1 MLQFIGVKSIDE
13 LIEQTVPRSI
23 WISNNEKE
31 SQDKL
36 LGKPISES
44 AALNILK
51 EVAKKNKLF
60 KNYIGMGY
68 NPVITPS
75 VILRNILEN
84 PAWYTSYTPYQAE
97 ISQGRLESLLNYQTL
112 ITELTGLPF
121 SNASLLDEATA
132 AAEAMYMAFN
142 LSNGK
147 KKDFFVSSSIFPN
160 IKDTLRARAHYL
172 NINII
177 EGCPGDETIFSN
189 KNLCGGIVQ
198 NPNNQGKVK
207 DYSTFSNKMREIG
220 AVSIVAADILS
231 LLLCKSPGDMGFDI
245 AVGSAQ
251 RFGVPM
257 MNGGPHAGFLAT
269 RDEFK
274 RKIPGRVVGISKDR
288 HGNPALRLSMQ
299 TREQHI
305 RRDKATS
312 NICTAQALLANIAA
326 FFAIFHGKEGLIH
339 ISERINLYA
348 LYLSDKLS
356 SSGYVVVNNSDE
368 IFDTVTIDINKSGLN
383 LDSVINS
390 FEKHEINVRKIGDNI
405 ISITLNETTNLTDL
419 ENLIRILYSLKG
431 IKTPFDIS
439 QDSSLISLDS
449 NKLKIRNSLRRNT
462 ENILKQDVFN
472 KYTSEHQITRYMYY
486 LQMKDISLCNSMITL
501 GSCTMKL
508 NATSE
513 MVVAF

>member
-1 MLQFIGVKSIDE
+1 MDE
-13 LIEQTVPRSI
+13 LTEQTVPRSI
-23 WISNNEKE
+23 WISTSEKE
-31 SQDKL
+31 SQDKI
-36 LGKPISES
+36 LGKPVSES
-44 AALNILK
+44 TALNYLK

-147 KKDFFVSSSIFPN
+147 KSDFFVSSSIFPN

-177 EGCPGDETIFSN
+177 EGCPGDESIFSN

-207 DYSTFSNKMREIG
+207 DYSSFTNKMKEIG
-220 AVSIVAADILS
+220 GVSIVAADILS

-326 FFAIFHGKEGLIH
+326 FFAIFHGKEGLIK
-339 ISERINLYA
+339 ISQRLNLYST
-348 LYLSDKLS
+348 YLSDKLS
-356 SSGYVVVNNSDE
+356 NSGYSVVNSPEE
-368 IFDTVTIDINKSGLN
+368 IFDTVTIDLIKSGVN
-383 LDSVINS
+383 IDSALTS
-390 FEKHEINVRKIGDNI
+390 FEKNEINVRRIGDNM
-405 ISITLNETTNLTDL
+405 ISVTLNETTNFNDL
-419 ENLIRILYSLKG
+419 EQLIKVFNSIKG
-431 IKTPFDIS
+431 INSPIDIS
-439 QDSSLISLDS
+439 KDSSFTSLDS
-449 NKLKIRNSLRRNT
+449 NKLKIKNSLRRNT
-462 ENILKQDVFN
+462 ESILKQDIFN

-486 LQMKDISLCNSMITL
+486 LQLKDISLCNSMITL

-513 MVVAF
+513 MVIII